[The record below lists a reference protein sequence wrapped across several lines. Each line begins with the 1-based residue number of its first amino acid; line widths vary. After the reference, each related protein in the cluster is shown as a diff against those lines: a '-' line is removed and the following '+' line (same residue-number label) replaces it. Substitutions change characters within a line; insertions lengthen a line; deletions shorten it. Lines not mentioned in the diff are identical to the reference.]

1 MPLGVSWIYW
11 DIFKSN
17 YLLEVVR
24 AVVEYQPSSGQII
37 WDYLKWI
44 NASTIN
50 VWWEA
55 IVKKMDAY
63 VIDILNI

>member
-24 AVVEYQPSSGQII
+24 AVVEYQPSSGQIFETT
-37 WDYLKWI
+37 WNELTLLLLMFDGRL
-44 NASTIN
+44 
-50 VWWEA
+50 
-55 IVKKMDAY
+55 
-63 VIDILNI
+63 